1 MTENY
6 KKVNKFILD
15 DDELKTLITEK
26 FQRLQEQIEVK
37 KEVDSK
43 TTNVLHYYLEMQP
56 SEKRNEV
63 AAHYNAK
70 RAESRINAME
80 ITQ

>member
-1 MTENY
+1 MIENCM
-6 KKVNKFILD
+6 KVNKFILD

-43 TTNVLHYYLEMQP
+43 TTNVLHYYLEM
-56 SEKRNEV
+56 
-63 AAHYNAK
+63 
-70 RAESRINAME
+70 
-80 ITQ
+80 

>member
-1 MTENY
+1 M
-6 KKVNKFILD
+6 KVTKFILD

-43 TTNVLHYYLEMQP
+43 TTNVLHYYLEM
-56 SEKRNEV
+56 
-63 AAHYNAK
+63 
-70 RAESRINAME
+70 
-80 ITQ
+80 

>member
-6 KKVNKFILD
+6 NKVNKFILD
-15 DDELKTLITEK
+15 DDELTTLITEK

-43 TTNVLHYYLEMQP
+43 TTNVLHYYLEM
-56 SEKRNEV
+56 
-63 AAHYNAK
+63 
-70 RAESRINAME
+70 
-80 ITQ
+80 

>member
-26 FQRLQEQIEVK
+26 FQRLQEQIEVR
-37 KEVDSK
+37 KEIDNKVG
-43 TTNVLHYYLEMQP
+43 NVLYYLKM
-56 SEKRNEV
+56 
-63 AAHYNAK
+63 
-70 RAESRINAME
+70 
-80 ITQ
+80 

>member
-43 TTNVLHYYLEMQP
+43 TTNVLHYYLEM
-56 SEKRNEV
+56 
-63 AAHYNAK
+63 
-70 RAESRINAME
+70 
-80 ITQ
+80 

>member
-1 MTENY
+1 MTENCM
-6 KKVNKFILD
+6 KVNKFILD

-43 TTNVLHYYLEMQP
+43 TTNVLHYYLEM
-56 SEKRNEV
+56 
-63 AAHYNAK
+63 
-70 RAESRINAME
+70 
-80 ITQ
+80 

>member
-1 MTENY
+1 MIEDSY
-6 KKVNKFILD
+6 KKSNKFILN
-15 DDELKTLITEK
+15 DDELDTLITEK
-26 FQRLQEQIEVK
+26 FQRLQEQIEVR
-37 KEVDSK
+37 KEIDNKVG
-43 TTNVLHYYLEMQP
+43 NVLYYLKMQE

-70 RAESRINAME
+70 RAESRINAMA

>member
-6 KKVNKFILD
+6 KKVNKFILN
-15 DDELKTLITEK
+15 DDELNTLITEK

-43 TTNVLHYYLEMQP
+43 TTNVLHYYLEM
-56 SEKRNEV
+56 
-63 AAHYNAK
+63 
-70 RAESRINAME
+70 
-80 ITQ
+80 